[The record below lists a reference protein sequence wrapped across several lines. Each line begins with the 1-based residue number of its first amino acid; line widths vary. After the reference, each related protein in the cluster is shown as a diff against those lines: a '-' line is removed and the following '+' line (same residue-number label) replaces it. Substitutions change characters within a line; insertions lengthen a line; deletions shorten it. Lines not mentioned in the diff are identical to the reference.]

1 MSKITFTFSPA
12 VGEPIHLSIPVG
24 YCGGRAILTLP
35 DYLTAQDGARRPLP
49 VEVSNQWTVIDL
61 VPKQEARIDLK
72 KAEEGV
78 NEGLGRIGG
87 VGERKDRGEMREEP
101 TLFPDPNPVQKTESI
116 YTMQFKRSD
125 GYGICPADVIDKN
138 ITKYGHKIVEN
149 EMWKA
154 YLWCESEVSKRKTT
168 VKGIGMFI
176 NKWME
181 NAAEYRQEKRL
192 KKTGSLIEEYEE
204 DQIGF

>member
-24 YCGGRAILTLP
+24 YCGGRAVIVLP
-35 DYLTAQDGARRPLP
+35 NYLTAQDGARRPLP
-49 VEVSNQWTVIDL
+49 VEVSDGWTVIDL

-116 YTMQFKRSD
+116 YTMQFKRDD
-125 GYGICPADVIDKN
+125 GYGTCSAKVIDKN
-138 ITKYGHKIVEN
+138 IKKYGHKIVEE
-149 EMWKA
+149 EMFKA
-154 YLWCESEVSKRKTT
+154 SLWCEAGKSKRKTT
-168 VKGIGMFI
+168 VKGIDAFI
-176 NKWME
+176 HKWLE
-181 NAAEYRQEKRL
+181 SAAEYRQEKRL